1 MKLITKWKERYE
13 RWQEWCH
20 YCQWSWF
27 SKVLVLIGLK
37 KSAWFNTFMINPTIT
52 REFYNEGFDN
62 DF

>member
-20 YCQWSWF
+20 YCQWNWLKKF
-27 SKVLVLIGLK
+27 LVLIGLK
-37 KSAWFNTFMINPTIT
+37 KSYWFNQFTINPTIT